1 MLAAPNALM
10 ITGGPTTVM
19 LAFEV
24 LPVPALVEVTC
35 VLLFFTPPVV
45 PATFSETVQEAPGAR
60 LAPLKL
66 TDDDP
71 FTAVAVPEHVLAK
84 LPGVATTSP
93 AGRLSVNATPFKVR
107 LALVLLKVSVRLV
120 LPFSGIVAA
129 PNAFA
134 IVGGLMTV
142 KLALDVDC
150 APVPAAV
157 ELIVTLLLST
167 PSDVPLAATVIVH
180 APTASEALLKETL
193 PAPAAAV
200 TVPPHVLV
208 TAGTAAT
215 TRFDGKVSAKFASTA
230 IVFGFAI
237 AKLRVL
243 VAFTATVVGL
253 KLLVI

>member
-1 MLAAPNALM
+1 ALM

-24 LPVPALVEVTC
+24 LPVPALVEATC

-45 PATFSETVQEAPGAR
+45 PATFSDTVQEAPGAR

-142 KLALDVDC
+142 KLA
-150 APVPAAV
+150 
-157 ELIVTLLLST
+157 
-167 PSDVPLAATVIVH
+167 
-180 APTASEALLKETL
+180 
-193 PAPAAAV
+193 
-200 TVPPHVLV
+200 
-208 TAGTAAT
+208 
-215 TRFDGKVSAKFASTA
+215 
-230 IVFGFAI
+230 
-237 AKLRVL
+237 
-243 VAFTATVVGL
+243 
-253 KLLVI
+253 